1 MSEQEII
8 SETDK
13 RIGFTD
19 MKMKIMQDG
28 AIDKRTKKL
37 IALACA
43 AATGCDQCVVRHK
56 GYTKKSGISDE
67 EIEEALL
74 VASLIRMGS
83 GLKYIDDF

>member
-1 MSEQEII
+1 MSEPEII

-13 RIGFTD
+13 RIGFSE
-19 MKMKIMQDG
+19 MKLKIMQDG

-56 GYTKKSGISDE
+56 GFAKNAGISEE
-67 EIEEALL
+67 EIEEALI

>member
-1 MSEQEII
+1 MSEPEII

-13 RIGFTD
+13 RIGFSE
-19 MKMKIMQDG
+19 MKLKIMQDG

-56 GYTKKSGISDE
+56 GFTKNAGISDE